1 MTNFDIGDKKQD
13 RIRKSEYALFYSS
26 FFRKS
31 QAPSEN
37 RFAAILNRKS
47 QVWPGFVPT
56 TQYRLRRVVYSLDIY
71 GLRHHRGPW
80 TEAFLRQ
87 LTETG
92 HTWHWPSVWF
102 KL

>member
-37 RFAAILNRKS
+37 RFAAILNRKKPS
-47 QVWPGFVPT
+47 LAGIRTHYPVPLKYCSDEDVLRCVLRFACQGNYKPCNAKRI
-56 TQYRLRRVVYSLDIY
+56 TQN
-71 GLRHHRGPW
+71 
-80 TEAFLRQ
+80 
-87 LTETG
+87 
-92 HTWHWPSVWF
+92 
-102 KL
+102 

>member
-37 RFAAILNRKS
+37 RFAAILNRKKPS
-47 QVWPGFVPT
+47 LAGIRTHYPVPLTQSSILFRYLWLTPPPWPLDGGF
-56 TQYRLRRVVYSLDIY
+56 
-71 GLRHHRGPW
+71 
-80 TEAFLRQ
+80 
-87 LTETG
+87 
-92 HTWHWPSVWF
+92 F
-102 KL
+102 KTID